1 MYNKSI
7 MVGNLTK
14 DVELK
19 YTPSGLAIGKSSI
32 ASSYKYKGQDG
43 AQKEEVCFL
52 EFTMMGRQAEIA
64 NQYLRKGS
72 KVLLEG
78 RLVFENERRFD
89 LVVRLDST
97 YRTDIDDVS
106 NLMIPTNTGNQIPLS
121 QVATISYKLGAAQ
134 ISRESSKRRI
144 VIGFNVSGRDVQSV
158 VEDIQQ
164 KLNEQVKLPTGYY
177 FTYGG
182 QFENLQKASKRLMIA
197 VPVSL
202 FLIFSLL
209 YFTFRSLKQQV

>member
-52 EFTMMGRQAEIA
+52 EFIMMGRQAEIT

-78 RLVFENERRFD
+78 RLVLEQWTAQDGSSRSKHSLRVED
-89 LVVRLDST
+89 MKMLDSK
-97 YRTDIDDVS
+97 
-106 NLMIPTNTGNQIPLS
+106 N
-121 QVATISYKLGAAQ
+121 
-134 ISRESSKRRI
+134 
-144 VIGFNVSGRDVQSV
+144 
-158 VEDIQQ
+158 
-164 KLNEQVKLPTGYY
+164 NEQ
-177 FTYGG
+177 
-182 QFENLQKASKRLMIA
+182 
-197 VPVSL
+197 
-202 FLIFSLL
+202 
-209 YFTFRSLKQQV
+209 

>member
-19 YTPSGLAIGKSSI
+19 YTPGGLAIGKSSI

-52 EFTMMGRQAEIA
+52 EFIMMGRQAEIA

-78 RLVFENERRFD
+78 RLVLEQWTDKDGNSRSKHSLRVDEMKMM
-89 LVVRLDST
+89 DSK
-97 YRTDIDDVS
+97 
-106 NLMIPTNTGNQIPLS
+106 N
-121 QVATISYKLGAAQ
+121 
-134 ISRESSKRRI
+134 
-144 VIGFNVSGRDVQSV
+144 
-158 VEDIQQ
+158 
-164 KLNEQVKLPTGYY
+164 NEQ
-177 FTYGG
+177 
-182 QFENLQKASKRLMIA
+182 
-197 VPVSL
+197 
-202 FLIFSLL
+202 
-209 YFTFRSLKQQV
+209 

>member
-19 YTPSGLAIGKSSI
+19 YTPGGLAIGKSSI

-43 AQKEEVCFL
+43 AKKEEVCFL

-78 RLVFENERRFD
+78 RLVLEQWTDKDGNSRSKHSLRVDEMKM
-89 LVVRLDST
+89 LDSK
-97 YRTDIDDVS
+97 
-106 NLMIPTNTGNQIPLS
+106 N
-121 QVATISYKLGAAQ
+121 
-134 ISRESSKRRI
+134 
-144 VIGFNVSGRDVQSV
+144 
-158 VEDIQQ
+158 
-164 KLNEQVKLPTGYY
+164 NEQ
-177 FTYGG
+177 
-182 QFENLQKASKRLMIA
+182 
-197 VPVSL
+197 
-202 FLIFSLL
+202 
-209 YFTFRSLKQQV
+209 